1 MLSLYAKLQS
11 ALQETTSLIEL
22 SELHGFFT
30 GLLCFKQKIV
40 LTDWQF
46 QLGEASELSES
57 NEQAINLFQKL
68 LDATREQLKS
78 TEFEFILLLPP
89 DDALLS
95 QRLQALQDWCQ
106 GFLYGVGVGKPKNDH
121 FTLIEQEFISDVS
134 TFSQRLL
141 NDCVENND
149 NENAYVELVEYLR
162 AGVFNLYE
170 EKFGH

>member
-1 MLSLYAKLQS
+1 MSSLYAKLQT

-30 GLLCFKQKIV
+30 GLLCFKQEIT
-40 LTDWQF
+40 LMDWQF
-46 QLGEASELSES
+46 QLGEE
-57 NEQAINLFQKL
+57 NEPSDENKRAIDLFQKL
-68 LDATREQLKS
+68 LDATQDQLKS
-78 TEFEFILLLPP
+78 TEFEFVLLLPS
-89 DDALLS
+89 DDITLS

-106 GFLYGVGVGKPKNDH
+106 GFLYGVGVGKPKNNH
-121 FTLIEQEFISDVS
+121 FSLIEQEFISDVA

-141 NDCVENND
+141 KDCPENED
-149 NENAYVELVEYLR
+149 NEIAYIELVEYLR